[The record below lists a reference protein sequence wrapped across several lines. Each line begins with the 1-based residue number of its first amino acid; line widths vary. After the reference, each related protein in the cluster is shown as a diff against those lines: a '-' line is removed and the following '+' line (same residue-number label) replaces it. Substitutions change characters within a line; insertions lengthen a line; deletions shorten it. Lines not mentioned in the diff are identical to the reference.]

1 MTVELADPA
10 RVVIERRVEWPDTD
24 ADGHQHHSVVMRW
37 VEEAEAALL
46 EPASGE
52 VTVVHTETS
61 STGAVEL
68 PAQTRTALASA
79 GRQSATCRNVDE
91 RHNHNM

>member
-52 VTVVHTETS
+52 VTVVHTGTS
-61 STGAVEL
+61 STGAVEW
-68 PAQTRTALASA
+68 PAQTRTALAGA
-79 GRQSATCRNVDE
+79 GRQSTTCCSVDE
-91 RHNHNM
+91 GHNHNI